1 MATMRAVKPAMHDRA
16 VTREIVER
24 ALAIRTDAVPA
35 DVRQV
40 AKQCILDW
48 FAVSLAGAD
57 EPLARMLVD
66 QAIED
71 GGNPQAGVVGRK
83 LKVSSRQA
91 ALINGSISHA
101 LDYDDVNF
109 AMGGHPTV
117 AALPGVLALAEAR
130 KLSGDALLAAF
141 LAAYETLCRVGRLVA
156 PGHYARGFHATATV
170 GSFGSAAGCAHL
182 LGLDVE
188 ATSRALGIAGTQAAG
203 LKSQFGTMC
212 KPLHAGKAAENGLV
226 GAQLAARGFS
236 SRLDILECVQGFAD
250 TQSPDFN
257 PEAALEEPRM
267 GWHVR
272 ANLFKYHAACYLTHA
287 PIEAARALQVEHGL
301 KPSDLRKVT
310 VRIDAGA
317 DKVCNIPTPR
327 TGLEAKF
334 SLRLT
339 TAMALTGTDTASPA
353 TFTDTTA
360 ANQDLV
366 QLRDRVQIELVKD
379 WPNSQADVVVEL
391 ADGRKLEKSFDS
403 GIPAADVAAQGERVR
418 AKFMSL
424 ATPVLAAAGAERLA
438 AAVENV
444 EQLKD
449 AGELMTL
456 AAPAA

>member
-1 MATMRAVKPAMHDRA
+1 MAILRAVKPAVHDRA

-24 ALAIRTDAVPA
+24 ALAIRTDAVPV

-48 FAVSLAGAD
+48 FAVSLAGAE
-57 EPLARMLVD
+57 EPLARMLLD
-66 QAIED
+66 QAAED
-71 GGNPQAGVVGRK
+71 GGHAQAGIVGHR
-83 LKVSSRQA
+83 LRVSTRQA

-117 AALPGVLALAEAR
+117 AALPGALALAEAR

-141 LAAYETLCRVGRLVA
+141 IAGYETLCRVGRLVA
-156 PGHYARGFHATATV
+156 PGHYSRGFHATATV
-170 GSFGSAAGCAHL
+170 GSFGSAAACAHI
-182 LGLDVE
+182 LGLDAE
-188 ATSRALGIAGTQAAG
+188 ATARALGIAGTQAAG

-226 GAQLAARGFS
+226 GAQLAARGFT

-257 PEAALEEPRM
+257 PEAALEQPRM

-287 PIEAARALQVEHGL
+287 PMDAARALRVEHGL

-310 VRIDAGA
+310 VRIDSGA
-317 DKVCNIPTPR
+317 DKVCNIQAPR

-339 TAMALTGTDTASPA
+339 TAMALAGTDTAAPG
-353 TFTDTTA
+353 TYNDTTA
-360 ANQDLV
+360 ADRELV
-366 QLRDRVQIELVKD
+366 QLRERVQIELVND
-379 WPNSQADVVVEL
+379 WPHSQADVVLEL
-391 ADGRKLEKSFDS
+391 NDGRRLEKTCDT
-403 GIPAADVAAQGERVR
+403 GIPAADVAFQGDRVR

-424 ATPVLAAAGAERLA
+424 AAPALGQAGAERLA
-438 AAVENV
+438 AAVEDI
-444 EQLKD
+444 ESLKD
-449 AGELMTL
+449 AGELMAL
-456 AAPAA
+456 AVPK

>member
-1 MATMRAVKPAMHDRA
+1 MRAVKPAVQDRA
-16 VTREIVER
+16 VTRAIVDR
-24 ALAIRTDAVPA
+24 ALAIRTAAVPA
-35 DVRQV
+35 DVRAV

-57 EPLARMLVD
+57 EPLVRMLVD
-66 QAIED
+66 QAVED
-71 GGNPQAGVVGRK
+71 GGSPQAGIVGRK
-83 LKVSSRQA
+83 LKVSTRQA

-117 AALPGVLALAEAR
+117 AALPGVLALAEAK
-130 KLSGDALLAAF
+130 KLPGDALLAAF
-141 LAAYETLCRVGRLVA
+141 IAGYETLCRVGRLVA

-182 LGLDVE
+182 LGLDAE
-188 ATSRALGIAGTQAAG
+188 ATARALGIAGTQAAG

-226 GAQLAARGFS
+226 GAQLAARGFT
-236 SRLDILECVQGFAD
+236 SRTDILECVQGFAD

-257 PEAALEEPRM
+257 PDAALEEPRM

-287 PIEAARALQVEHGL
+287 PMDAARALRAEHRL
-301 KPSDLRKVT
+301 KPADVRRVI
-310 VRIDAGA
+310 VRIDSGA
-317 DKVCNIPTPR
+317 DKVCNIPTPK

-339 TAMALTGTDTASPA
+339 TAMALAGADTAAPGTYVDA
-353 TFTDTTA
+353 TA
-360 ANQDLV
+360 ARPDLV
-366 QLRDRVQIELVKD
+366 QLRDRVQIELVND
-379 WPNSQADVVVEL
+379 WPHSQADVVVEL
-391 ADGRKLEKSFDS
+391 NDGRRLEKSCDT
-403 GIPAADVAAQGERVR
+403 GIPAADVALQGERVR

-424 ATPVLAAAGAERLA
+424 AVPVLGQAGAEQLA
-438 AAVENV
+438 AAVEDV
-444 EQLKD
+444 EGLKD

-456 AAPAA
+456 TIPGK

>member
-1 MATMRAVKPAMHDRA
+1 MATLRAVKPAVHDRA

-24 ALAIRTDAVPA
+24 ALAIRTDEVPA

-57 EPLARMLVD
+57 EPLARMLLD
-66 QAIED
+66 QAAED
-71 GGNPQAGVVGRK
+71 GGHAQAGIVGHR
-83 LKVSSRQA
+83 LKVSTRQA

-141 LAAYETLCRVGRLVA
+141 IAGYETLCRVGRLVA

-182 LGLDVE
+182 LGLDAD
-188 ATSRALGIAGTQAAG
+188 ATARALGIAGTQAAG

-226 GAQLAARGFS
+226 GAQLAARGFT

-257 PEAALEEPRM
+257 PEAALEQPRM

-287 PIEAARALQVEHGL
+287 PMDAARALKLEHGI
-301 KPSDLRKVT
+301 KPADLRKVT

-317 DKVCNIPTPR
+317 DKVCNIPAPR

-339 TAMALTGTDTASPA
+339 TAMALAGTDTAAPA
-353 TFTDTTA
+353 TYNDATA
-360 ANQDLV
+360 ADRELV
-366 QLRDRVQIELVKD
+366 QLRERVQIELVND
-379 WPNSQADVVVEL
+379 WPHSQADVVLEL
-391 ADGRKLEKSFDS
+391 NDGRRLEKTCDT
-403 GIPAADVAAQGERVR
+403 GIPAADVAFQGDRVR

-424 ATPVLAAAGAERLA
+424 AAPALGQAGAERLA
-438 AAVENV
+438 AAVEDI
-444 EQLKD
+444 EGLKD
-449 AGELMTL
+449 AGELMAL
-456 AAPAA
+456 AVPK

>member
-1 MATMRAVKPAMHDRA
+1 MATVRAVQPAEVNRA
-16 VTREIVER
+16 VTRELVER
-24 ALAIRTDAVPA
+24 ACAVRIDAVPA
-35 DVRQV
+35 DVRAV

-66 QAIED
+66 QAVED
-71 GGNPQAGVVGRK
+71 GGNPQASIVGRSLK
-83 LKVSSRQA
+83 LSTRQA

-117 AALPGVLALAEAR
+117 AALPGPLALAEQR
-130 KLSGDALLAAF
+130 GVSGAALLAAF
-141 LAAYETLCRVGRLVA
+141 IAGYETLCRVGRLVA

-182 LGLDVE
+182 LGLDAE
-188 ATSRALGIAGTQAAG
+188 ATARALGIAGTQAAG

-226 GAQLAARGFS
+226 GAQLAARGFT
-236 SRLDILECVQGFAD
+236 SRHDILECVQGFAD
-250 TQSPDFN
+250 TQSPDFHA
-257 PEAALEEPRM
+257 EAALEEPRM

-272 ANLFKYHAACYLTHA
+272 GNLFKYHAACYLTHA
-287 PIEAARALQVEHGL
+287 PMDAARALRVEHGL
-301 KPSDLRKVT
+301 KPADLRKVT

-339 TAMALTGTDTASPA
+339 TAMALTGTDTAAPA
-353 TFTDTTA
+353 TYNDATA
-360 ANQDLV
+360 ADRDLV

-379 WPNSQADVVVEL
+379 WPHSQADVVVEL
-391 ADGRKLEKSFDS
+391 NDGRRLEKSCDT
-403 GIPAADVAAQGERVR
+403 GVPAADVAFQGDRVR

-424 ATPVLAAAGAERLA
+424 ATPVLGKASAERLA
-438 AAVENV
+438 AAIENI
-444 EQLKD
+444 ESLKH
-449 AGELMTL
+449 AGEVMKL
-456 AAPAA
+456 ATPGK

>member
-1 MATMRAVKPAMHDRA
+1 MATMRAVKPAVHDRA

-57 EPLARMLVD
+57 EPLVRMLVD

-71 GGNPQAGVVGRK
+71 GGNAQAGIVGRK
-83 LKVSSRQA
+83 LKVSTRQA

-130 KLSGDALLAAF
+130 KLSGSALLAAF
-141 LAAYETLCRVGRLVA
+141 IAGYETLCRVGRLVA

-170 GSFGSAAGCAHL
+170 GSFGSAAGCAHV
-182 LGLDVE
+182 LGLDAE
-188 ATSRALGIAGTQAAG
+188 ATARALGIAGTQAAG

-226 GAQLAARGFS
+226 GAQLAARGFT
-236 SRLDILECVQGFAD
+236 SRGDILECVQGFAD

-257 PEAALEEPRM
+257 PDAALEEPRM

-287 PIEAARALQVEHGL
+287 PMDAARALRVEHGL
-301 KPSDLRKVT
+301 KPADLRKVT

-339 TAMALTGTDTASPA
+339 TAMALAGADTAAP
-353 TFTDTTA
+353 DTYNDATA
-360 ANQDLV
+360 ADRDLV

-379 WPNSQADVVVEL
+379 WPHSQADVVVEL
-391 ADGRKLEKSFDS
+391 NDGRKLEKSCDT
-403 GIPAADVAAQGERVR
+403 GIPAADVAFQGDRVR

-424 ATPVLAAAGAERLA
+424 ATPALGQAGAERLA
-438 AAVENV
+438 AAIENI
-444 EQLKD
+444 ESLKD
-449 AGELMTL
+449 AGELTAL
-456 AAPAA
+456 AIPGK